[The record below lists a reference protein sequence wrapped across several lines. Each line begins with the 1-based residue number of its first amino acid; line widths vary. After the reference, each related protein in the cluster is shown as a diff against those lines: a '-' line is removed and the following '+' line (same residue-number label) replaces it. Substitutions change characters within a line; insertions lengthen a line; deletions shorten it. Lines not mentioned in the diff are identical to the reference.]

1 MSKRIAIY
9 ARVSTDKQSTENQL
23 IELRSLCDKLGYTI
37 VQEYT
42 DNGISGAK
50 SRDER
55 PALDLLLKDAT
66 RRRFDMVM
74 CWSIDRL
81 GRSLQHL
88 VEILNEL
95 QALKIDLYFQQQGMD
110 TSTPSGRMIFSV
122 FGAIGEFERNLIR
135 ERVVAGQQR
144 AKANGVK
151 LGIPSKMNDGM
162 RSSVKLLREKGMGIK
177 QIAKQ
182 LQIGV
187 GTVYTVMW
195 VTGYLKAV
203 IDRKSSASDFFSSL
217 ESNLNFS
224 KNIFSSGERIVSPC
238 LTLPNLSQSDDMPS
252 ICEIIFILTCVGIA
266 SPWSHFLAVG
276 TEIVNPLLAL
286 QNSVWSAETL
296 GSMPASAIASLNR
309 TENSLRSIWETVRFG
324 IGECLR
330 NGLFTNQKSW
340 CAKHTL

>member
-1 MSKRIAIY
+1 MRKIAIY

-23 IELRSLCDKLGYTI
+23 LELRDLCNKLGYTI

-50 SRDER
+50 SRDGR

-66 RRRFDMVM
+66 RRKFDMVM

-81 GRSLQHL
+81 GRSLQNL

-135 ERVVAGQQR
+135 ERVIAGQQR

-151 LGIPSKMNDGM
+151 LGRPTKMNDGT
-162 RSSVKLLREKGMGIK
+162 RSAVKILREKSMGIK
-177 QIAKQ
+177 QKSRE

-187 GTVYTVMW
+187 GTVYSVMQ
-195 VTGYLKAV
+195 VA
-203 IDRKSSASDFFSSL
+203 
-217 ESNLNFS
+217 
-224 KNIFSSGERIVSPC
+224 
-238 LTLPNLSQSDDMPS
+238 
-252 ICEIIFILTCVGIA
+252 
-266 SPWSHFLAVG
+266 
-276 TEIVNPLLAL
+276 
-286 QNSVWSAETL
+286 
-296 GSMPASAIASLNR
+296 
-309 TENSLRSIWETVRFG
+309 
-324 IGECLR
+324 
-330 NGLFTNQKSW
+330 
-340 CAKHTL
+340 

>member
-1 MSKRIAIY
+1 MKTIAIY

-23 IELRSLCDKLGYTI
+23 LELRTLCSKLGYTI

-66 RRRFDMVM
+66 RRKFDMVM

-110 TSTPSGRMIFSV
+110 TSTHSGRMIFSV
-122 FGAIGEFERNLIR
+122 FGAIGEFERSLIK

-151 LGIPSKMNDGM
+151 LGRPSKMNDGM
-162 RSSVKLLREKGMGIK
+162 KSAVKLLREKGMGIK
-177 QIAKQ
+177 QIARE

-187 GTVYTVMW
+187 GTVYSVM
-195 VTGYLKAV
+195 
-203 IDRKSSASDFFSSL
+203 
-217 ESNLNFS
+217 
-224 KNIFSSGERIVSPC
+224 
-238 LTLPNLSQSDDMPS
+238 
-252 ICEIIFILTCVGIA
+252 
-266 SPWSHFLAVG
+266 
-276 TEIVNPLLAL
+276 
-286 QNSVWSAETL
+286 SV
-296 GSMPASAIASLNR
+296 
-309 TENSLRSIWETVRFG
+309 
-324 IGECLR
+324 
-330 NGLFTNQKSW
+330 
-340 CAKHTL
+340 